1 MESGWRIIGQGCPG
15 CLENCC
21 FVEKLLKCCKAHIGR
36 AASHSRRSERLDL
49 WRKPL
54 RRGCKLKAMPPGSSA
69 LLLEQLAIVY
79 SLPHWHSKCILTVLS
94 HNQQVAIFMHVQVEG
109 KLFMGE
115 WTWEKWAASSKGEK
129 KKKILRGELSSF
141 CRPLNPPHH
150 SNVRVYYSAFPA
162 GEMLPLRGCRRLPG
176 HCDAFET
183 RLPFRMRLKSYFS
196 NASQIK

>member
-1 MESGWRIIGQGCPG
+1 MRKGCKSVAALETTARIALTLHRLVTTEHPFKHSSLRVMESGWRIIGQGCPG

-54 RRGCKLKAMPPGSSA
+54 RRGCELKAMPPGSSA

-115 WTWEKWAASSKGEK
+115 WT
-129 KKKILRGELSSF
+129 
-141 CRPLNPPHH
+141 
-150 SNVRVYYSAFPA
+150 
-162 GEMLPLRGCRRLPG
+162 
-176 HCDAFET
+176 
-183 RLPFRMRLKSYFS
+183 
-196 NASQIK
+196 